1 MICPRSRLTRQACT
15 DASIKVGAL
24 PRFLLL
30 YAAMYAAFGL
40 ASPFTPAL
48 LQDRGLGVTS
58 VGAFLALGTAIR
70 ALSAP
75 MAGRVADRLSA
86 LRPTLSACAAAAALA
101 SLFLLFPRQPAL
113 ILGILFLYSVA
124 LAPVVPLSD
133 ALALGAAKPDPSLR
147 QAGFRYGWVRGT
159 GSGAFIVGALA
170 GGQAIALFGFSTIL
184 IVSAAL
190 LGLAAIAAWFVPEL
204 RQDQPSAT
212 KHVRFRDAFLL
223 FRIPAFRRVII
234 VAALILGGHALH
246 DNFAVIR
253 WRDEGIDP
261 RTISILWSESVAAE
275 VIVFFFIGEPLL
287 RRIRTCRR
295 CCSVG
300 RRSDAAL
307 DHHGRDC
314 RRSGDGLDRAAAW
327 TDLRAI
333 TSHLHAGADANGATR
348 IRRDRAGGLRHD
360 RRRHSDERAH
370 AHLRRA
376 LLAVRRARLLGDGRA
391 GLGGAA
397 ADARSP
403 HPGRAELSH
412 RNRRFR
418 LHFTGTLVR

>member
-1 MICPRSRLTRQACT
+1 M
-15 DASIKVGAL
+15 GAL

-101 SLFLLFPRQPAL
+101 SLLLLFPRQPAV

-287 RRIRTCRR
+287 RRI
-295 CCSVG
+295 G
-300 RRSDAAL
+300 PAAAAAL
-307 DHHGRDC
+307 
-314 RRSGDGLDRAAAW
+314 S
-327 TDLRAI
+327 
-333 TSHLHAGADANGATR
+333 AGAAMLRWIIMGATAAVPAMALIEPLHGLTFALLHLTCMQVLTRTVPREFAATAQAVYGTIGVGIATSALTLISGELYSLFAAHAFWVMAALALVALPLTRGLR
-348 IRRDRAGGLRHD
+348 IR
-360 RRRHSDERAH
+360 DEP
-370 AHLRRA
+370 
-376 LLAVRRARLLGDGRA
+376 
-391 GLGGAA
+391 
-397 ADARSP
+397 S
-403 HPGRAELSH
+403 
-412 RNRRFR
+412 
-418 LHFTGTLVR
+418 